1 MSHFFKISP
10 SRISAA
16 LLVFVFLL
24 TAIIIFLLPIF
35 SLAKVIISIL
45 LVGALVYYLRLNAWL
60 SFPSSTIAIR
70 IEGNDIVLFTRDG
83 SELEGTIMGDSLVT
97 PLLTILNVLS
107 LPNQRKISVIIFPDS
122 LGVEHF
128 RELRVLLKWAR

>member
-1 MSHFFKISP
+1 M
-10 SRISAA
+10 
-16 LLVFVFLL
+16 
-24 TAIIIFLLPIF
+24 
-35 SLAKVIISIL
+35 
-45 LVGALVYYLRLNAWL
+45 RLNAWL